1 MEWTAQSRRV
11 TLTSCMDEMR
21 QAHNLSHAMWCAM
34 SEDDDTRLNKTN
46 KKTTCTLT
54 CQIVAFHVHC
64 VGLGCHVVIGVGR
77 LIVLC
82 HHAYVIQVFF
92 ML

>member
-1 MEWTAQSRRV
+1 MEWRAQRRRV

-21 QAHNLSHAMWCAM
+21 HAHNLSHAMWCAM
-34 SEDDDTRLNKTN
+34 SEDDDKHETN
-46 KKTTCTLT
+46 KKTTYTLT
-54 CQIVAFHVHC
+54 CQVSRFHVHC

-82 HHAYVIQVFF
+82 HHAYVIQVSS
-92 ML
+92 